1 VQAPMVS
8 IAAESA
14 LRTRLADGASVII
27 ADIPASW
34 QEARAETRSHDS
46 HRYGT
51 RFMLRLDEPSQT
63 KLQQLVNR
71 FGVSQAPVIRQLI
84 VLATPEAFPQCW
96 HTRAAERSGQP
107 SGHQGASGRQPD
119 VPSKPHILITSA
131 PTRGSKTKAIDPTP
145 AGQEQE
151 EDR

>member
-1 VQAPMVS
+1 MASSVVTLLAQTWLVIPCVQAMRAELVQAPMVS

-71 FGVSQAPVIRQLI
+71 FRVSQA
-84 VLATPEAFPQCW
+84 
-96 HTRAAERSGQP
+96 TR
-107 SGHQGASGRQPD
+107 
-119 VPSKPHILITSA
+119 
-131 PTRGSKTKAIDPTP
+131 
-145 AGQEQE
+145 
-151 EDR
+151 